1 LKRAAAL
8 AFAGLAFGG
17 ALVAAPSAT
26 AATTIP
32 TCTYSYTV
40 QNQWPGGFAA
50 QLTIGYS
57 LGAVSSGWAAGFDFV
72 SPGQHVS
79 ASWNSNINQYGS
91 HVALSPSPYAPQ
103 SFLPQSGTV
112 SVSFMGS
119 YSTVNPNPAN
129 VTFDGVS
136 CSAYTL
142 NA

>member
-1 LKRAAAL
+1 MKRAAAL

-40 QNQWPGGFAA
+40 QNQWQGGFTA

-57 LGAVSSGWAAGFDFV
+57 LAAVSSGWSAGFDFV

-79 ASWNSNINQYGS
+79 TSWNSNIIQYGS
-91 HVALSPSPYAPQ
+91 HVAVSTSPYAPQ

-112 SVSFMGS
+112 SVSFLGS
-119 YSTVNPNPAN
+119 YTTVNPNPVD

-136 CSAYTL
+136 CSSYTW
-142 NA
+142 NV